1 MQRMQ
6 NENLEPANYQRGL
19 LHEEMGGEIK
29 KKRVGIIRQGED
41 SKKRNKNTRK

>member
-29 KKRVGIIRQGED
+29 KKKGWG
-41 SKKRNKNTRK
+41 